1 MRNNKKKS
9 VSKPKF
15 KIEKRD
21 LTVDE
26 VMIQSALIMVN
37 TISDTKR
44 EGATVKFETE
54 SNGDNYHVDIV
65 IKRVS
70 SVKPVMKMI
79 KTYLIYSQHSI

>member
-1 MRNNKKKS
+1 MGKK
-9 VSKPKF
+9 KF

-54 SNGDNYHVDIV
+54 SGGDIYHVDIV
-65 IKRVS
+65 ISKVAAV
-70 SVKPVMKMI
+70 VKETTMEKV
-79 KTYLIYSQHSI
+79 